1 MQMWFDVLS
10 EQRIL
15 KVIYY
20 QEYYTSTCEDIESY
34 QLLVEHFNCQIP
46 FLNFGH
52 HLRKYFQL
60 GLKECDQK
68 VIKKALH
75 LFLHRNENSSCSQVP
90 VCRKTKL
97 KISIQA
103 MKLDSDVS
111 TFVVHY
117 KDPEIEHQYTSI
129 SYDVLSLIG
138 EIGGVLGLTLG
149 LSIFSL
155 LQVLIDKLN

>member
-1 MQMWFDVLS
+1 M
-10 EQRIL
+10 
-15 KVIYY
+15 
-20 QEYYTSTCEDIESY
+20 
-34 QLLVEHFNCQIP
+34 
-46 FLNFGH
+46 
-52 HLRKYFQL
+52 
-60 GLKECDQK
+60 
-68 VIKKALH
+68 
-75 LFLHRNENSSCSQVP
+75 
-90 VCRKTKL
+90 

-155 LQVLIDKLN
+155 LQVLIDQFN